1 MAKGIVKAEY
11 LDIVKLFGSLT
22 GSKSMWQVFNDVI
35 TVIALT
41 IQNTVVMGRKYK
53 KNEDEYKRIVSEYT
67 RDEVEKIVEIFGGI
81 VKMAEENPFRD
92 LLGDLYMQLE
102 MGSSAMGQFFTP
114 YAVSQAMAENSYS
127 VEDMNAIL
135 NEKNY
140 ITLYEPAVGG
150 GANIIAFCEYLHKN
164 DINYQDKCFVV
175 CQELSRLT
183 ALMCYIVL
191 SLIGCSAVIKVG
203 DTLAD
208 SFTNYF
214 DEVAKGSELW
224 VTPMFI
230 WNGGMYK
237 V

>member
-11 LDIVKLFGSLT
+11 RDIVKSFGSLT

-41 IQNTVVMGRKYK
+41 IQNTVVLGKKYE
-53 KNEDEYKRIVSEYT
+53 KNENEYNKIIKGYTKDEIETFV
-67 RDEVEKIVEIFGGI
+67 KIYAQI

-102 MGSSAMGQFFTP
+102 MGSSAIGQFFTP

-135 NEKNY
+135 SEKNY

-183 ALMCYIVL
+183 ALMCYIIL

-203 DTLAD
+203 DTLAKP
-208 SFTNYF
+208 FTNYF

-224 VTPMFI
+224 VTPTFVM
-230 WNGGMYK
+230 NGGMYK